1 MKLNISDPLSLLPF
15 QSGLVDSPLEEKA
28 AQGNTSLD
36 VRQRSLIVGQPVP
49 IVFCRRLNNEG
60 GVLVAPGAS
69 EGRFENNSTSNQ
81 LTVKLMLVLS
91 EGQFDAI
98 KLKDVFQRACRVGT
112 WNQSYDRRAESW
124 VPGTNM
130 TTVAN
135 KTAWR
140 TPSYCGTS
148 GRYENMTTLS
158 YTNTHEDADTTWD
171 RQVYVMCRDGM
182 KVTRILDDTLG
193 PSNNFIDLAIYL
205 IKESKRLSDSLIDN
219 TAMLAAA
226 TFTNA
231 NGLLFNGV
239 FDESTNLEDWLTT
252 VGNNF
257 LLRLTTI
264 NGKIAFKPR
273 LPTNANG
280 TIKTTAITPVFTF
293 AEDHI
298 IPGSF
303 QISYIPI
310 SERKNAAIHVLYR
323 QQPDDDLGLIRTA
336 EIKVD
341 GEAATGPFEQH
352 DMSKYCA
359 SELGAVRV
367 GAFKVARRKS
377 ITHNLRVSV
386 RPSVFNATL
395 VLGDIV
401 RVRLRRESNTGA
413 VSSHDYMYEVERID
427 RNVSGLINL
436 DLTHFPIDNQKRSI
450 VALLTNAATAPGS
463 TIPTGRTD
471 FTCDTGSRRTDDTT
485 ALTDLGMDYS
495 AVLASSD
502 FSVPTSAN
510 VTSTLTPATTL
521 ETATSD
527 ISSTLDGQ
535 SFETTSIDIGSYG
548 GGSYAN
554 YVGAGGGTGGGSGS
568 YSIDGD
574 ASLGPIDN
582 ASDPLDAPTSTSF
595 TDNRSTDRPLRVGD
609 TVTSQGPACTN
620 GRILYYRGKYQLLGS
635 PLADPAARKFEP
647 VWETTPFKIDNSATV
662 GSTGVSSW
670 VISTSDDIIGH
681 GVKTV
686 RECPDESSPTGF
698 GTPELIGETDPEE
711 ALEPNPANYKY
722 ARWVGTKSSS
732 LNGAATT
739 TEEITTNWMQYNTY
753 DGSGTLSTEGWLRV
767 NAAARYVSG
776 SFYAWIGDSEG
787 DADNYS
793 YPTNREWNST
803 VKLTTRQ
810 AVSMMQANIEL
821 GGISTSPGAMSG
833 SNQPKISHIGSANA
847 GSFWEISGKWEFSN
861 TDSGEKVVAQTWDGR
876 TATQSE
882 L

>member
-1 MKLNISDPLSLLPF
+1 
-15 QSGLVDSPLEEKA
+15 
-28 AQGNTSLD
+28 
-36 VRQRSLIVGQPVP
+36 
-49 IVFCRRLNNEG
+49 
-60 GVLVAPGAS
+60 
-69 EGRFENNSTSNQ
+69 
-81 LTVKLMLVLS
+81 
-91 EGQFDAI
+91 
-98 KLKDVFQRACRVGT
+98 
-112 WNQSYDRRAESW
+112 
-124 VPGTNM
+124 
-130 TTVAN
+130 
-135 KTAWR
+135 
-140 TPSYCGTS
+140 
-148 GRYENMTTLS
+148 
-158 YTNTHEDADTTWD
+158 
-171 RQVYVMCRDGM
+171 
-182 KVTRILDDTLG
+182 
-193 PSNNFIDLAIYL
+193 
-205 IKESKRLSDSLIDN
+205 
-219 TAMLAAA
+219 
-226 TFTNA
+226 
-231 NGLLFNGV
+231 
-239 FDESTNLEDWLTT
+239 
-252 VGNNF
+252 
-257 LLRLTTI
+257 
-264 NGKIAFKPR
+264 
-273 LPTNANG
+273 
-280 TIKTTAITPVFTF
+280 
-293 AEDHI
+293 
-298 IPGSF
+298 
-303 QISYIPI
+303 
-310 SERKNAAIHVLYR
+310 
-323 QQPDDDLGLIRTA
+323 
-336 EIKVD
+336 
-341 GEAATGPFEQH
+341 
-352 DMSKYCA
+352 
-359 SELGAVRV
+359 
-367 GAFKVARRKS
+367 
-377 ITHNLRVSV
+377 LRVSV

-753 DGSGTLSTEGWLRV
+753 DGSGTLSTEGWL
-767 NAAARYVSG
+767 
-776 SFYAWIGDSEG
+776 
-787 DADNYS
+787 
-793 YPTNREWNST
+793 
-803 VKLTTRQ
+803 
-810 AVSMMQANIEL
+810 
-821 GGISTSPGAMSG
+821 
-833 SNQPKISHIGSANA
+833 
-847 GSFWEISGKWEFSN
+847 
-861 TDSGEKVVAQTWDGR
+861 
-876 TATQSE
+876 
-882 L
+882 

>member
-36 VRQRSLIVGQPVP
+36 VRQRSLIVGEPVP
-49 IVFCRRLNNEG
+49 IVFCRRLSNEG

-98 KLKDVFQRACRVGT
+98 KLKDVFQRSCRVGT
-112 WNQSYDRRAESW
+112 WNQSYDRRAQSW
-124 VPGTNM
+124 VPGTNI

-171 RQVYVMCRDGM
+171 RQIYVMCRDGM

-205 IKESKRLSDSLIDN
+205 IKQSKRLPDSLIDN
-219 TAMLAAA
+219 TSMLAAA

-264 NGKIAFKPR
+264 NGKIAFKSR

-280 TIKTTAITPVFTF
+280 TIKITSITPVFTF
-293 AEDHI
+293 TEDHI

-401 RVRLRRESNTGA
+401 RVRLRRESNTGV

-427 RNVSGLINL
+427 RNVSGLITL

-485 ALTDLGMDYS
+485 ALADLGMDYS

-521 ETATSD
+521 ATATSD

-535 SFETTSIDIGSYG
+535 SFDTTSIDVGAYG
-548 GGSYAN
+548 GG
-554 YVGAGGGTGGGSGS
+554 
-568 YSIDGD
+568 YSINAD
-574 ASLGPIDN
+574 SLGPVSN
-582 ASDPLDAPTSTSF
+582 ASDPLDAAISTSF

-681 GVKTV
+681 GIKTV

-722 ARWVGTKSSS
+722 ARWVGTKSISQ
-732 LNGAATT
+732 NGAPTT
-739 TEEITTNWMQYNTY
+739 TEDVTTDWMEYNTY
-753 DGSGTLSTEGWLRV
+753 DGSGNLTAEGWLRV
-767 NAAARYVSG
+767 NAAARYAGG
-776 SFYAWIGDSEG
+776 SFSSWIGDTSG
-787 DADNYS
+787 DGDNYS
-793 YPTNREWNST
+793 YPTNKEWNST
-803 VKLTTRQ
+803 VKLTTRE
-810 AVSMMQANIEL
+810 AVNLIQANIEL
-821 GGISTSPGAMSG
+821 GGISSNTGGG
-833 SNQPKISHIGSANA
+833 SNQPKITHIGSANA

-861 TDSGEKVVAQTWDGR
+861 TTSGTKVVDQTWDGR